1 MEVRVRFT
9 AVALIEFFLFD
20 DSLTSNVIKSNVWFP
35 MPSSTDILPLEND
48 IS

>member
-1 MEVRVRFT
+1 
-9 AVALIEFFLFD
+9 
-20 DSLTSNVIKSNVWFP
+20 LTSNVIKSNVWFP